1 MKFPVHAFLLPLVGL
16 LASTAAVADSES
28 YWLEA
33 TCTTP
38 EKTYVA
44 AGLVSEGP
52 TQFTNGVRNDVL
64 SVTTEG
70 QTTTMKG
77 VPVFT
82 GLGFSGMLTI
92 QNGGGVLSGALHCN
106 HLVRVEEDSL
116 GGQRPVVSGF
126 QFGAASL
133 AISAGG
139 KGVLSENN
147 AKLVVTLTL
156 RPR

>member
-1 MKFPVHAFLLPLVGL
+1 MKFPVYAALLPLVGL
-16 LASTAAVADSES
+16 LTSAPAAADSGN

-33 TCTTP
+33 TCSTP

-52 TQFTNGVRNDVL
+52 TEFSNGVRNDVL
-64 SVTTEG
+64 QVTTDG

-82 GLGFSGMLTI
+82 GLGFNGMLTI
-92 QNGGGVLSGALHCN
+92 QNGSAVLSGALHCN
-106 HLVRVEEDSL
+106 HLVRVEENGR

-126 QFGAASL
+126 ELGAASL
-133 AISAGG
+133 AVPARGR
-139 KGVLSENN
+139 GVLSENN
-147 AKLVVTLTL
+147 AKLVVTLT
-156 RPR
+156 PR